1 MNLPVVVPRW
11 IQMLYPTGMWKMAS
25 DEKKLYLTFDDGP
38 HATITPQVLD
48 MLRSFNAKATFF
60 CVGDNVR
67 KNPDV
72 FQWILQEGHT
82 VGNHTYHHLNGWH
95 TESDRYAKDVK
106 KADELIQSPLFRPP
120 YGRVKNSQVKWLHSN
135 GFQLVM
141 WTLLTSDYD
150 QHLSQ
155 ERCAKRV
162 IDKLSPGAIVLFHD
176 GEKAEK
182 NMLFALKKLLQHA
195 SSEGY
200 QFEAITYKKG
210 SAYKR

>member
-11 IQMLYPTGMWKMAS
+11 IHMLYPQRIWKMATE
-25 DEKKLYLTFDDGP
+25 EKKLYLTFDDGP

-48 MLRSFNAKATFF
+48 LLHSFHAKATFF

-72 FQWILQEGHT
+72 FQRILQEGHA
-82 VGNHTYHHLNGWH
+82 VGNHTYHHLNGWN
-95 TESDRYAKDVK
+95 TAGDRYKVDVK
-106 KADELIQSPLFRPP
+106 KADDLIQSSLFRPP
-120 YGRVKNSQVKWLHSN
+120 YGRVKNSQANWLYAN

-150 QHLSQ
+150 KSLSK

-162 IDKLSPGAIVLFHD
+162 INNLSPGAIVLFHD
-176 GEKAEK
+176 AEKAEK
-182 NMLFALKKLLQHA
+182 NMFFALEKVLQYA
-195 SSEGY
+195 TNEGY
-200 QFEAITYKKG
+200 RFDALTYKKG
-210 SAYKR
+210 SA